1 MRASLGE
8 SVVIYRNDLL
18 PVSETFI
25 LAQTS
30 TLRRFT
36 PLYVG
41 LRRATPSLPL
51 PEMSKILS
59 HDSGLAGII
68 QATHYPYTGWGPG
81 LHRSLTAL
89 RPALIHAH
97 FAPDG
102 TNALA
107 LKRALNS
114 PLIVTLHGYDVTIDD
129 GVFRRS
135 LRGRNYLR
143 RRSRLWKEASCFLC
157 VSSSIRASAIARG
170 FPVHKLINHYIG
182 VDCALFR
189 PIAFGERDHRQI
201 VFVGRLVE
209 KKGCEYLLRAMGFVQ
224 AMHPEAHAIIIGDGP
239 LRARLEAH
247 AKALGIRANFLGAQ
261 PSHVVRS
268 WVSKAR
274 LLCNPSVTASTGD
287 SEGFG
292 MVFAEAQAM
301 GTPVVSTFHGG
312 IPEAV
317 LHGMTGLLA
326 NERDVVGLAMNIH
339 RLLADDEF
347 WQACSD
353 RAITHVRDNFD
364 LYWQTGKLEA
374 IYDEV
379 IRGYAAKSG

>member
-8 SVVIYRNDLL
+8 GVVIYRNELL
-18 PVSETFI
+18 PISETFI

-30 TLRRFT
+30 TLRRFA

-41 LRRATPSLPL
+41 LRRATPSLQL
-51 PEMSKILS
+51 PEKSKILS
-59 HDSGLAGII
+59 HDSSLAGVIR
-68 QATHYPYTGWGPG
+68 ATHYPYTGWGPG
-81 LHRSLTAL
+81 LHNSLTAL

-102 TNALA
+102 ANALA
-107 LKRALNS
+107 LKRALKA
-114 PLIVTLHGYDVTIDD
+114 PLIVTLHGYDVTIGDR
-129 GVFRRS
+129 VFRRS

-143 RRSRLWKEASCFLC
+143 RRSQLWKEASCFLC

-182 VDCALFR
+182 VDCVFFR
-189 PIAFGERDHRQI
+189 PIAYGERNHEQI

-209 KKGCEYLLRAMGFVQ
+209 KKGCEYLVRAMALVQ

-239 LRARLEAH
+239 MRASLEGQ
-247 AKALGIRANFLGAQ
+247 AKALGVRANFLGAQ
-261 PSHVVRS
+261 PSDVVRS

-317 LHGMTGLLA
+317 VHGKTGLLA
-326 NERDVVGLAMNIH
+326 KERDVVGLAMNIQ
-339 RLLADDEF
+339 RFLADEEF
-347 WQACSD
+347 WRACSG
-353 RAITHVRDNFD
+353 RAIAHVRDNFD
-364 LYWQTGKLEA
+364 LHVQTRKLES

-379 IRGYAAKSG
+379 LREHAAKTA